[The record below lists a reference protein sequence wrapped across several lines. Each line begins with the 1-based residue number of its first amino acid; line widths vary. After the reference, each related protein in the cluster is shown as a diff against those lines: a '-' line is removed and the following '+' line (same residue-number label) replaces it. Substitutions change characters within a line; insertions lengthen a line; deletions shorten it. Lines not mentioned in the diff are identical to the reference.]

1 MDQTVGPSGRLAKR
15 DKYVCRYARESEG
28 IPQISSLLM
37 DQSGCEREG
46 PLGRFG
52 GERHLLQETARQR
65 AAPNSKSHLPLGLR
79 LRIELLGHLSF
90 LIRILLLARHLYGRA
105 KKRGGSLKAAVAEVK
120 GRRVLIQHH

>member
-46 PLGRFG
+46 PPGRFG
-52 GERHLLQETARQR
+52 EERHLLQETARQR

-79 LRIELLGHLSF
+79 LRIGLLGHLSF

-120 GRRVLIQHH
+120 GRRILIQYH